1 MTELEKQFE
10 EATILVKTLK
20 NKPDNKTLLELY
32 SLYKVATI
40 GVNNTSKPWY
50 TIRSSCN
57 GMLGNQKILLQN
69 MCDERVYTTCGFT
82 RIIYILDN

>member
-40 GVNNTSKPWY
+40 GVNNTSKPWAVQLEARAKWDAWKSKDSLTKHEAMKEY
-50 TIRSSCN
+50 IRLVDS
-57 GMLGNQKILLQN
+57 L
-69 MCDERVYTTCGFT
+69 V
-82 RIIYILDN
+82 